1 MARPISLRGGCG
13 TGDKV
18 TRATARCPDAGRTA
32 QKCVH
37 TCACTHIYAQP
48 HSNACTP
55 ACTCTCAYAHTYAC
69 ACMCALIHVQHA
81 RVHVSTHTHRH
92 TCICACTHAH
102 PHMHVCAHTCNTHTC
117 VHMHARTHTAQHTH
131 GSMHTQTH
139 VHAHMHACTSAH
151 ACTMHVYTRTHAHA
165 RTPPH
170 TLVRGPA
177 APQAAPAPTARTC
190 FSGAPVRRR
199 TPILEQTDRTR
210 LNPASLHSPKTILW
224 KRKATGPSVRLAFHG
239 QQAELGHALRSVHSA
254 IPH

>member
-1 MARPISLRGGCG
+1 MLAGQHGSVC
-13 TGDKV
+13 
-18 TRATARCPDAGRTA
+18 TRAHAPTYMHN
-32 QKCVH
+32 H
-37 TCACTHIYAQP
+37 TQTH
-48 HSNACTP
+48 
-55 ACTCTCAYAHTYAC
+55 AHLHAH
-69 ACMCALIHVQHA
+69 AHVPMH
-81 RVHVSTHTHRH
+81 THTHVPACAHSYMCGMHVYTRARTPTGTRVYAHAHMHTDTRIHVHTRAIHTRMCTHACMHSLHSMHTGACTRRH
-92 TCICACTHAH
+92 TCMRIGTHAH
-102 PHMHVCAHTCNTHTC
+102 PH
-117 VHMHARTHTAQHTH
+117 VH
-131 GSMHTQTH
+131 
-139 VHAHMHACTSAH
+139 AH

-239 QQAELGHALRSVHSA
+239 QQAESGRAPSAPSTRPFLISHNYKSPRSCENF
-254 IPH
+254 